1 MSDTYWFALVYLT
14 HYSLAHPLNIG
25 AHRAIQIARHIN
37 ELCERAMIM
46 LASWFLHRWIRNKN
60 AHKTPNINFQ
70 YHNFFLSRNLDTK
83 RKLHIRRINLLFLLV
98 KTRYQTSKS
107 SIHNVL

>member
-1 MSDTYWFALVYLT
+1 MSDTYWFDLVYLT

-37 ELCERAMIM
+37 ELCERATIM

-60 AHKTPNINFQ
+60 AHKTPNINFR
-70 YHNFFLSRNLDTK
+70 YHNLNHNKNRLQLYDTPLRDKQCFCFSRKN
-83 RKLHIRRINLLFLLV
+83 
-98 KTRYQTSKS
+98 
-107 SIHNVL
+107 